1 MNTEVLLSRGETV
14 TSFETPAAG
23 KIKVAWPEPKVMK
36 ILVPAGLKLGP
47 LKSDFQE
54 NFKEILNPELI
65 EHLDAAWPADP
76 EIKIDRKPVAL
87 EPWDD
92 IQIEILPQKKP
103 RADSVETEIELDRPR
118 ITIQMGQ
125 RVDEFSENCK
135 LHLKPE
141 LFEHV
146 VRLWSD
152 PDYCRAVVPIG
163 RNLLIRGCA

>member
-1 MNTEVLLSRGETV
+1 MNTEVLLARGETV
-14 TSFETPAAG
+14 TSFEIPAAG

-36 ILVPAGLKLGP
+36 ILVPVGSKLGP

-65 EHLDAAWPADP
+65 SHLDAAWPANPDLQ
-76 EIKIDRKPVAL
+76 IDRKPVAL
-87 EPWDD
+87 DPWDQ
-92 IQIEILPQKKP
+92 IQIEIIPQKKP
-103 RADSVETEIELDRPR
+103 RAERLESEIALDRPR

-135 LHLKPE
+135 QHLKPE

-152 PDYCRAVVPIG
+152 PDYCRAVMPIG

>member
-1 MNTEVLLSRGETV
+1 MNTEVLLARGETV

-36 ILVPAGLKLGP
+36 ILVPVGLKLGP

-65 EHLDAAWPADP
+65 EHLDEVWPRDP
-76 EIKIDRKPVAL
+76 EIKIDRKPVVL

-125 RVDEFSENCK
+125 RVDEFSDNCK
-135 LHLKPE
+135 QHLKPE

>member
-1 MNTEVLLSRGETV
+1 MNTEVLLARGETV
-14 TSFETPAAG
+14 TSFEIPAAG
-23 KIKVAWPEPKVMK
+23 RLKVSWPEPKVMK
-36 ILVPAGLKLGP
+36 ILVPVGMKLGAV
-47 LKSDFQE
+47 KKGFQE
-54 NFKEILNPELI
+54 NFAEILNPELLS
-65 EHLDAAWPADP
+65 HLDAAWPANPD
-76 EIKIDRKPVAL
+76 KQIDRKPVAV

-92 IQIEILPQKKP
+92 IQIEILPLKKP
-103 RADSVETEIELDRPR
+103 RVEADIELDRPR

-135 LHLKPE
+135 QHLRPE

-152 PDYCRAVVPIG
+152 PDYCRAVMPIG

>member
-1 MNTEVLLSRGETV
+1 MNTEVLLARGETV
-14 TSFETPAAG
+14 TSFEIPAAG
-23 KIKVAWPEPKVMK
+23 RLKVSWPEPKVMK
-36 ILVPAGLKLGP
+36 IFVPVGMKLGAV
-47 LKSDFQE
+47 KQDFQE
-54 NFKEILNPELI
+54 NFGEILNPDLLA
-65 EHLDAAWPADP
+65 HLDSVWPADP
-76 EIKIDRKPVAL
+76 DKQIDRKPVAVAA
-87 EPWDD
+87 WDD
-92 IQIEILPQKKP
+92 IQIEILPLKKP
-103 RADSVETEIELDRPR
+103 RVDADIDLDRPR

-135 LHLKPE
+135 QHLKPE

>member
-1 MNTEVLLSRGETV
+1 
-14 TSFETPAAG
+14 
-23 KIKVAWPEPKVMK
+23 
-36 ILVPAGLKLGP
+36 
-47 LKSDFQE
+47 
-54 NFKEILNPELI
+54 
-65 EHLDAAWPADP
+65 
-76 EIKIDRKPVAL
+76 VAL
-87 EPWDD
+87 EPWGD

-103 RADSVETEIELDRPR
+103 RVDSVETEIELDRPR

-135 LHLKPE
+135 QHLKPE

>member
-1 MNTEVLLSRGETV
+1 MNTEVLLARGETV
-14 TSFETPAAG
+14 TSFEIPAAG
-23 KIKVAWPEPKVMK
+23 RLKVSWPEPKVMK
-36 ILVPAGLKLGP
+36 ILVPVGMKLGAV
-47 LKSDFQE
+47 KKDFQE
-54 NFKEILNPELI
+54 NFGEILNPDLLS
-65 EHLDAAWPADP
+65 HLDSVWPTDP
-76 EIKIDRKPVAL
+76 DKQIDRKPVAVAA
-87 EPWDD
+87 WDD
-92 IQIEILPQKKP
+92 IQIEIVPLKKP
-103 RADSVETEIELDRPR
+103 RVDADIELDRPR

-135 LHLKPE
+135 QHLKPE